1 MHRVIFTNTFYQALA
16 RLITSFVG
24 FLITLI
30 IARQFG
36 VLGYGDFT
44 KVTAFVS
51 VFYLFVDFGLNAIFL
66 KNSSRQ
72 FKDILSV
79 RLVFAFA
86 LFLVCNLSV
95 LFLPYDQVLDKGFS
109 ASLKIAVFI
118 YSFSLF
124 AQSILYSAGYYFQ
137 KKLNYLHYLLGVVGG
152 ALLSLI
158 LVFTFT
164 FLNFSLFYVFIA
176 FLFGGLVS
184 SLIFFLLI
192 KEEKVKITLN
202 IKAYKQEILAALPL
216 GLMLVFN
223 FIYFRIDTVLLS
235 ILSDSNSVGVYGL
248 AYKFFDFLIAIPL
261 FLSNSIYPHLLA
273 YRNNKPVFMGFVK
286 KYMFVFLLLSILVII
301 PFWFASP
308 LFSLIKP
315 EFLESSIPFKV
326 LLLSLPLFFLTS
338 FLQWVLIALEKQ
350 KYLMYIYCL
359 SLIINIVLNI
369 IYIPAFSYMA
379 SAIITVLSEG
389 IVLSLIFIK
398 LIKERKYF
406 NE

>member
-1 MHRVIFTNTFYQALA
+1 MHRLIFTNTFYQGLA
-16 RLITSFVG
+16 RLVTSFVG

-30 IARQFG
+30 IAREFG

-51 VFYLFVDFGLNAIFL
+51 VFYLFVDFGLNAVFL
-66 KNSSRQ
+66 KDNARG
-72 FKDILSV
+72 FKDVFSV
-79 RLVFAFA
+79 RLIFAFI
-86 LFLVCNLSV
+86 LFLICNLSV
-95 LFLPYDQVLDKGFS
+95 LFLPYNGEPDKGFS
-109 ASLKIAVFI
+109 LTLKIAIFI
-118 YSFSLF
+118 YSFSFF
-124 AQSILYSAGYYFQ
+124 AQSVLYSAGYYFQ
-137 KKLNYLHYLLGVVGG
+137 KKLNYFHYLLGVVGG
-152 ALLSLI
+152 ALANLI

-176 FLFGGLVS
+176 FLFGGIIS
-184 SLIFFLLI
+184 SLIFFLFI
-192 KEEKVKITLN
+192 KEEKLKIVLN
-202 IKAYKQEILAALPL
+202 IKAYKQEIFAALPL

-223 FIYFRIDTVLLS
+223 FIYFRVDTVLLS
-235 ILSDSNSVGVYGL
+235 VLSDSNAVGVYGL

-273 YRNNKPVFMGFVK
+273 YSNNKLMFMNFVK
-286 KYMFVFLLLSILVII
+286 KYTFVFLLSSILLII

-315 EFLESSIPFKV
+315 EFLESSLPFKV
-326 LLLSLPLFFLTS
+326 LLLSLPLFFLSS

-350 KYLMYIYCL
+350 RYLLYVYGL
-359 SLIINIVLNI
+359 SLIVNIVLNI
-369 IYIPAFSYMA
+369 IYIPVFSYMG

-389 IVLSLIFIK
+389 IVLSLLFIK
-398 LIKERKYF
+398 LIQERKYF